1 MYEVRETHILRT
13 MKGETLQSINGR
25 LKSFGRRDEA
35 EWWLR
40 RHMERLMLEAE
51 GEKRIL
57 GINELMNT
65 IEYRSPYNANHV
77 ISLHAFVYNI
87 EAVS

>member
-1 MYEVRETHILRT
+1 
-13 MKGETLQSINGR
+13 
-25 LKSFGRRDEA
+25 
-35 EWWLR
+35 
-40 RHMERLMLEAE
+40 MLEAE